1 MHTHRKILLLG
12 FCSFMLLQCRKQ
24 IAFQRVIFII
34 QEHSS
39 KGVRKNMP
47 KTYSFTKNKT
57 HVRCFDNCLEM
68 LFDTNILENATW
80 QIIVTVVLILMPRQL
95 TDLNFKSRQV
105 IKWCHLYLLSLR
117 NFSLSFRSSV
127 LPVCRASQAT
137 FLRE

>member
-1 MHTHRKILLLG
+1 MHTHRKFFLLG
-12 FCSFMLLQCRKQ
+12 FCSFMLLQCRKK

-47 KTYSFTKNKT
+47 KTYSFTKNKI
-57 HVRCFDNCLEM
+57 HVRCFDNCLEI
-68 LFDTNILENATW
+68 LFDTNVLENATW

-105 IKWCHLYLLSLR
+105 IKMMPSLLAVIEKLQ
-117 NFSLSFRSSV
+117 FKF
-127 LPVCRASQAT
+127 
-137 FLRE
+137 